1 MLKLKSLW
9 VVIPGTLVLISGM
22 TGCRSAG
29 QNHSAASSM
38 IGQPSSQYAEGM
50 RRGSGSDRGTGGNS
64 YDSNGYLQPV
74 PAPPV
79 DDESAS
85 LSPSNRRGE
94 GAGRPRTLRVVDSR
108 TVKVGHETVSDAP
121 SAEPVETQR
130 KLVPETNAN
139 GGILK
144 KMGDGFS
151 DFMASFSGA
160 GPRAKTSQNGPKR
173 TRIQEKRLAAR
184 ADDVQYVPFNAAQEQ
199 SPQTDSSDFDE
210 VDASAATVPVSQKR
224 TIDRNPVELGL
235 PEAF

>member
-1 MLKLKSLW
+1 
-9 VVIPGTLVLISGM
+9 
-22 TGCRSAG
+22 
-29 QNHSAASSM
+29 M

-50 RRGSGSDRGTGGNS
+50 RRGNGAGRGVEGNS

-121 SAEPVETQR
+121 SAEPVEAQK
-130 KLVPETNAN
+130 KLLPEANAN

-151 DFMASFSGA
+151 DFMASLSGT
-160 GPRAKTSQNGPKR
+160 GPRVKSSQNGPKR

-184 ADDVQYVPFNAAQEQ
+184 GDDVQYAPFTAAQEQ
-199 SPQTDSSDFDE
+199 LLQADSSDFDE
-210 VDASAATVPVSQKR
+210 TVPVSQKPAMEQ
-224 TIDRNPVELGL
+224 NPVELGL